1 MSSVESIGESN
12 SLCLANN
19 TLNDNCENQASQ
31 KDWVSV
37 GIIFVGIF
45 TVGIGSTSIFS
56 FGIPYIDDNSEKG
69 NSPIALSFAMASR
82 VLGPAFG
89 YVLGSFTLRVFA
101 NPGENHEGMIFFLF
115 YGFWMLRCIK

>member
-1 MSSVESIGESN
+1 MIYLILFLVNSVESIGESN

-19 TLNDNCENQASQ
+19 TVHEDCDSQVSQ

-82 VLGPAFG
+82 ILGPAFG

-101 NPGENHEGMIFFLF
+101 NPGENHEGT
-115 YGFWMLRCIK
+115 YK